1 MDEVLIEPT
10 FGTALAH
17 GQAAAFSRPPGVSFA
32 TRPCV
37 KFNSC
42 GMGAQERW
50 KPCQVY
56 SFLSLDKSNFVSENK
71 ASSFNSFAI
80 FTDRFGVWPTKYRLV
95 NVHAFGGIFPLRIN
109 LICNEFRKGNEKM
122 ACTWLFQV
130 GKCNLGVLWY
140 LYSLQNLLKIL
151 KQNNTK

>member
-1 MDEVLIEPT
+1 MGKQRRFHGLL
-10 FGTALAH
+10 GSALQLGRVWYSTLA
-17 GQAAAFSRPPGVSFA
+17 VW
-32 TRPCV
+32 
-37 KFNSC
+37 
-42 GMGAQERW
+42 GAQERW

-56 SFLSLDKSNFVSENK
+56 SFLNLDKSNFGLENK
-71 ASSFNSFAI
+71 ASSFNSLAI

-140 LYSLQNLLKIL
+140 LYSLQNLPKNL
-151 KQNNTK
+151 KQNNVSISKLYIRCT